1 MYNLN
6 INNMALLQN
15 EFSKKLVSVI
25 RHFEKENLIRK
36 ITFKQIYGTI
46 RDHSLDKCDS
56 SNSKSDTG
64 MSFECFIKYI
74 FKKRKRYSCE
84 VPKPSLVAENIL
96 LEKWGKV

>member
-36 ITFKQIYGTI
+36 ITFKQI
-46 RDHSLDKCDS
+46 LW
-56 SNSKSDTG
+56 NN
-64 MSFECFIKYI
+64 
-74 FKKRKRYSCE
+74 KR
-84 VPKPSLVAENIL
+84 PLT
-96 LEKWGKV
+96 